1 MSKSLLLLCKK
12 DRHECFTCDLSEAL
26 SKMSNLLKKSYFLC
40 FWKFFNVFPLFYA
53 KEWIALLALCSVTF
67 LKSDRDKFIL
77 VTHDKRAMGA
87 IYSFSRANH
96 SFANKNQQ
104 FTWKTDERSPDTALH
119 QVKKQHFKVKF
130 WIWGLITVWYNII
143 HVSNIFFKN
152 HSTQL
157 CQRDPFR
164 SGTVLKNWN
173 PSKWLTFRDN

>member
-1 MSKSLLLLCKK
+1 MFHLWFEWSSLKNEQFAKK
-12 DRHECFTCDLSEAL
+12 
-26 SKMSNLLKKSYFLC
+26 NLIFLC
-40 FWKFFNVFPLFYA
+40 FWKFFNAFPLFYA

-104 FTWKTDERSPDTALH
+104 FTWKTDEQSPDPALH

-130 WIWGLITVWYNII
+130 WIWGLITVWYNITV
-143 HVSNIFFKN
+143 HMCQIFSSKI
-152 HSTQL
+152 TQPS
-157 CQRDPFR
+157 CVK
-164 SGTVLKNWN
+164 GTHLAVVL
-173 PSKWLTFRDN
+173 S